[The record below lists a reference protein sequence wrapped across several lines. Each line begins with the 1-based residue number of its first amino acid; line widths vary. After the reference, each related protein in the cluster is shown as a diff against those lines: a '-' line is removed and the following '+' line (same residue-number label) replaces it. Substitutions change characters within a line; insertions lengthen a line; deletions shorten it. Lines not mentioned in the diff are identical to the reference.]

1 MLFLSVVWT
10 QKEENYQCRIL
21 LHYVTDTKFL
31 LSIMRLSLK
40 CFYISLIFLDLI
52 DGVIFTNVSISV
64 HRLIKQFSISGQ
76 NHEYFD

>member
-1 MLFLSVVWT
+1 ME
-10 QKEENYQCRIL
+10 QREENYQYRIL

-31 LSIMRLSLK
+31 LSTLRLTRK

-52 DGVIFTNVSISV
+52 DGVIFTNVSIPV

-76 NHEYFD
+76 NHAFFD